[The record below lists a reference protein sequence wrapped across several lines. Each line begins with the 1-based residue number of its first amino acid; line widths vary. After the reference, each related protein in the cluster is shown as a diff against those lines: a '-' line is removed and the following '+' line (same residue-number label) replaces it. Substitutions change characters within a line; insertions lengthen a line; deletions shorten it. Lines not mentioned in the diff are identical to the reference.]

1 MRALAVLV
9 VLALLASGAHADDRR
24 PIAGFTVKG
33 DSKVTDTTL
42 GYLAHV
48 HIGDPVGPE
57 DLPRLQEALVSSELF
72 ESVAVALEDAPGGYQ
87 VVATIDDKLSWI
99 IGPTVYFLP
108 SNRAIGVGFAEND
121 FRGHDQ
127 KILLYGQLG
136 TKTSIFFATFLDP
149 SVHGTPLQY
158 RADIYLERR
167 QIDEYANADARD
179 FTIARSTE
187 ETFLDAGLLVG
198 WQFKWWLVGDAR
210 LRSAYVFFHDA
221 IDPNTNTPL
230 TKPQQDGWDTTL
242 QLRMTLDH
250 RIHNFGVTSGPF
262 VQLLAEPSVPGL
274 DTYGY
279 AFSQLRAYYSWVFLG
294 EHQLELRVIGQS
306 GYHMPAHEDL
316 ALGGVSDLRGYA
328 GDQFRGDQL
337 GVFRAE
343 YSVPLFKVWKLKFR
357 GLGFYDTGIAAYEFP
372 RADRDYL
379 PNQLGRTWLR
389 NDVGLGLR
397 AYVKAVVLPLLG
409 IDLGYGI
416 EGHSPEV
423 YFELGLT
430 DF

>member
-1 MRALAVLV
+1 MRALLVLC
-9 VLALLASGAHADDRR
+9 LLAHVAHADDKR
-24 PIAGFTVKG
+24 PIVGFEVKG

-48 HIGDPVGPE
+48 YVGDPIGPD

-72 ESVAVALEDAPGGYQ
+72 ESVAVALADAPGGYKI
-87 VVATIDDKLSWI
+87 VATVDDKLSWI
-99 IGPTVYFLP
+99 IGPTIYFLP
-108 SNRAIGVGFAEND
+108 SNRALGVGFAEND
-121 FRGHDQ
+121 LGGRDQ
-127 KILLYGQLG
+127 KLLLYGQLG
-136 TKTSIFFATFLDP
+136 TKTSILFATFLDP
-149 SVHGTPLQY
+149 AYHGTKFQY

-167 QIDEYANADARD
+167 QIDEYANTTHTD
-179 FTIARSTE
+179 FDIARTTE
-187 ETFLDAGLLVG
+187 ETFLDAGILVG
-198 WQFKWWLVGDAR
+198 WQFKWWLVADAR
-210 LRSAYVFFHDA
+210 LRSAYVYFHDSL
-221 IDPNTNTPL
+221 DPRSNVPVE
-230 TKPQQDGWDTTL
+230 KPQQDGWDTTVQARL
-242 QLRMTLDH
+242 TLDH

-262 VQLLAEPSVPGL
+262 AQLLVEPSVPGL

-279 AFSQLRAYYSWVFLG
+279 LNSQLRAYYSWVFLC
-294 EHQLELRVIGQS
+294 EHQLELRAIGQF
-306 GYHMPAHEDL
+306 GYHLPVHEEN

-343 YSVPLFKVWKLKFR
+343 YSVPMFKVWKLKFR
-357 GLGFYDTGIAAYEFP
+357 ALGFYDTGITAFEFP
-372 RADRDYL
+372 RADRIYL
-379 PNQLGRTWLR
+379 ANQLDRTWIR
-389 NDVGLGLR
+389 NDVGVGIR

>member
-1 MRALAVLV
+1 MRAIV
-9 VLALLASGAHADDRR
+9 VGLIVIASVARADDKR
-24 PIAGFTVKG
+24 PIVGFQVKG

-48 HIGDPVGPE
+48 HVGDPVGPD
-57 DLPRLQEALVSSELF
+57 DLPRLEEALVSSELF
-72 ESVAVALEDAPGGYQ
+72 EAVAVALEDAPGGYT
-87 VVATIDDKLSWI
+87 VVATVDDKLSWI

-136 TKTSIFFATFLDP
+136 TKTSILFGTFLDP
-149 SVHGTPLQY
+149 SYHGTKLQY

-167 QIDEYANADARD
+167 QVDEYANATRTD
-179 FTIARSTE
+179 FTIARTTE
-187 ETFLDAGLLVG
+187 ETFLDAGMLVG
-198 WQFKWWLVGDAR
+198 WQFKWWLVADAR
-210 LRSAYVFFHDA
+210 LRTAYVYFHDA
-221 IDPNTNTPL
+221 LDPLTNTPL

-242 QLRMTLDH
+242 QARLTLDH

-262 VQLLAEPSVPGL
+262 AQLLVEPSVPGL

-279 AFSQLRAYYSWVFLG
+279 VNSQLRAYYSWVFLC
-294 EHQLELRVIGQS
+294 EHQFELRAIGQF
-306 GYHMPAHEDL
+306 GYHLPVHEDN
-316 ALGGVSDLRGYA
+316 ALGGVSDLRGYV

-343 YSVPLFKVWKLKFR
+343 YSVPMFKVWKLKFR
-357 GLGFYDTGIAAYEFP
+357 ALGFYDTGITAFEFP
-372 RADRDYL
+372 RADRAYL
-379 PNQLGRTWLR
+379 PNQLDRTWIR
-389 NDVGLGLR
+389 NDVGVGIR